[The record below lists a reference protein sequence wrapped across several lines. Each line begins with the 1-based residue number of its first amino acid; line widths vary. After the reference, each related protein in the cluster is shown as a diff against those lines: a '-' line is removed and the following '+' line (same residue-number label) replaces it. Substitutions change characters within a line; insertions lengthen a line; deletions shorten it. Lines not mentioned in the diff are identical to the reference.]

1 MKKQSYY
8 QAKTTLTPEAKA
20 PDNAVA
26 FTFGEPSAVLD
37 RRELLDLLECV
48 NNGKWYEPPMSF
60 DGLAK
65 TYHAAVHHSSP
76 LQVKRNILLKT
87 FIPHPLLSRSEFSKF
102 ALDYL
107 IFGNAYFEKITSR
120 TGKVL
125 GLKHALA
132 KYMRVGLKEEQYFQI
147 LNYANEYEFKKGS
160 VFQLLEPDINQ
171 EIYGLPEYLAALN
184 STWLNE
190 SATLFR
196 RRYFANGSHAGF
208 ILYMTDAAQ
217 NESYI
222 DDLRTA
228 LQGSKGPG
236 NFKNLM
242 VYAPGGKKDGM
253 QILPI
258 SEVAAKD
265 DFWNI
270 KNVTRDDQLSA
281 HRVPA
286 QLMGIIPNN
295 TGGLGDVEK
304 AATVFA
310 YNEIE
315 PLQER
320 MKELN
325 DWLGVEVI
333 RFKPYAISE

>member
-1 MKKQSYY
+1 
-8 QAKTTLTPEAKA
+8 
-20 PDNAVA
+20 
-26 FTFGEPSAVLD
+26 
-37 RRELLDLLECV
+37 
-48 NNGKWYEPPMSF
+48 
-60 DGLAK
+60 
-65 TYHAAVHHSSP
+65 
-76 LQVKRNILLKT
+76 
-87 FIPHPLLSRSEFSKF
+87 
-102 ALDYL
+102 
-107 IFGNAYFEKITSR
+107 
-120 TGKVL
+120 
-125 GLKHALA
+125 
-132 KYMRVGLKEEQYFQI
+132 MRVGVKEEQYFQI
-147 LNYANEYEFKKGS
+147 LDYTKEHQ
-160 VFQLLEPDINQ
+160 FQQGAIFHLLEPDINQ
-171 EIYGLPEYLAALN
+171 EIYGLPEYLPALN

-217 NESYI
+217 SYV
-222 DDLRTA
+222 DDLREA
-228 LQGSKGPG
+228 LKGSKGPG

-295 TGGLGDVEK
+295 TGGLDDVEK

-333 RFKPYAISE
+333 RFKPYTISAI

>member
-1 MKKQSYY
+1 M
-8 QAKTTLTPEAKA
+8 
-20 PDNAVA
+20 
-26 FTFGEPSAVLD
+26 
-37 RRELLDLLECV
+37 
-48 NNGKWYEPPMSF
+48 
-60 DGLAK
+60 
-65 TYHAAVHHSSP
+65 
-76 LQVKRNILLKT
+76 
-87 FIPHPLLSRSEFSKF
+87 
-102 ALDYL
+102 
-107 IFGNAYFEKITSR
+107 
-120 TGKVL
+120 
-125 GLKHALA
+125 
-132 KYMRVGLKEEQYFQI
+132 
-147 LNYANEYEFKKGS
+147 
-160 VFQLLEPDINQ
+160 
-171 EIYGLPEYLAALN
+171 LN

-190 SATLFR
+190 LATLFR

-217 NESYI
+217 SYI

-236 NFKNLM
+236 DFKNLM

-253 QILPI
+253 QILHI
-258 SEVAAKD
+258 FEVAAKD

-286 QLMGIIPNN
+286 QLMRIIPNN

-304 AATVFA
+304 
-310 YNEIE
+310 NEIE

-333 RFKPYAISE
+333 RFNPYVPS